1 MSAALDDRLN
11 QILPRITSA
20 SFLSGEGISN
30 EIACYIFDYPAE
42 KEQRVREHIRIVV
55 DRLASH
61 HSEIK
66 TLHLN
71 LLDVVL
77 DYLKQRGLLDKAIEL
92 QTTEGD
98 SFVLEALKG
107 PLEANKISD
116 FIAKHYTPS
125 EYDLF
130 LLSGV
135 GSVWPMLR
143 AHNLLNALHTKLG
156 TTPLVLFYP
165 GSFNGTELRL
175 FDRIT
180 TNTTTPGRTPYYRAF
195 TLVS

>member
-1 MSAALDDRLN
+1 M
-11 QILPRITSA
+11 
-20 SFLSGEGISN
+20 
-30 EIACYIFDYPAE
+30 
-42 KEQRVREHIRIVV
+42 
-55 DRLASH
+55 
-61 HSEIK
+61 
-66 TLHLN
+66 
-71 LLDVVL
+71 
-77 DYLKQRGLLDKAIEL
+77 LDKAIEL

-116 FIAKHYTPS
+116 FIAKRYTPS

-135 GSVWPMLR
+135 GNVWPMLR
-143 AHNLLNALHTKLG
+143 AHNLLNALHTILG
-156 TTPLVLFYP
+156 TTPLILFYP

-180 TNTTTPGRTPYYRAF
+180 TNTTTPGRTAYYRAL